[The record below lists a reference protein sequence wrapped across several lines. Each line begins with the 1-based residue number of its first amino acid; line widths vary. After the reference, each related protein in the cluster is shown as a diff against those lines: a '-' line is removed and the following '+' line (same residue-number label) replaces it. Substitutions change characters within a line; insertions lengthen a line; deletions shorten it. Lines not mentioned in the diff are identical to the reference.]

1 MQKLFA
7 PKQRTA
13 VISSRRQAAMLAV
26 AAAYVILWTAGVADH
41 WIGPGRTTDHGWLA
55 SLSLLLAAV
64 IVIIGADYSSDLEQR
79 NSAHFGFV
87 GCGRESRLALVA
99 QDAAARFRENRGL
112 ARLGFQPLLKSQQDV
127 VLIFPCDTTEKFG
140 EHRAGKKRQR

>member
-64 IVIIGADYSSDLEQR
+64 IVIIGADYSSDLGKLIAIA
-79 NSAHFGFV
+79 SLGFIV
-87 GCGRESRLALVA
+87 EVLGVRLAIP
-99 QDAAARFRENRGL
+99 FG
-112 ARLGFQPLLKSQQDV
+112 PSTYIDV
-127 VLIFPCDTTEKFG
+127 LRP
-140 EHRAGKKRQR
+140 QL